1 MEHPRRRQNEVNQ
14 RAPMWKHQFQKS
26 QIASFIARS
35 TSFENRNGLQ
45 SWPVNVLLARWSV
58 WSTPGIL
65 FVSVGENVHV
75 LVCYGSVT
83 SDPCPQGSHSSMSA
97 RKSLRHVRKEVTQAC
112 PQGSHSSM
120 SARKS
125 LKHVRKEV
133 TQACPQG
140 SHSSMSARKSL
151 KHVRKEVTQAVQWD
165 VYTTSPS
172 PSR

>member
-1 MEHPRRRQNEVNQ
+1 
-14 RAPMWKHQFQKS
+14 MWKHQFQKS

-65 FVSVGENVHV
+65 FVPAGENVHV

-83 SDPCPQGSHSSMSA
+83 SDPCPQGSHSSM
-97 RKSLRHVRKEVTQAC
+97 T
-112 PQGSHSSM
+112 
-120 SARKS
+120 ARKS

-140 SHSSMSARKSL
+140 SHSISAVGRIHHEPLPFPVTL
-151 KHVRKEVTQAVQWD
+151 KITLRVFTPPSIRTQ
-165 VYTTSPS
+165 PS
-172 PSR
+172 ITPRAGCVVM